1 MKAPRT
7 PEETDKEKEEK
18 AEQERKLKM
27 LDMQRQRRL
36 RARIAAAQ
44 MNTDLEMEEAQNQYE
59 QNRQKKAEGQ
69 RVEAN
74 SKQDAQDGLVSSTL
88 GRFLDKDDIQMDEV
102 ASVPQPSKDPN
113 DFVLDGKNEEK
124 VKQINLNK

>member
-1 MKAPRT
+1 MKAPKT
-7 PEETDKEKEEK
+7 PEQTDKEKEEK

-74 SKQDAQDGLVSSTL
+74 SKQDAQDGLAASTL
-88 GRFLDKDDIQMDEV
+88 GRFFDKDDIQMDEV
-102 ASVPQPSKDPN
+102 APVPQPSKDLN
-113 DFVLDGKNEEK
+113 DFVLEGKNEEK
-124 VKQINLNK
+124 AKQINLTK